1 MKMYYDK
8 RTIIAIKN
16 DRQPFLTKERA
27 IGEQS
32 WIDWGKVGKA
42 RKNEIWFLAMTPQY
56 TWKLL

>member
-1 MKMYYDK
+1 MKMYCDK

-32 WIDWGKVGKA
+32 WID
-42 RKNEIWFLAMTPQY
+42 
-56 TWKLL
+56 

>member
-1 MKMYYDK
+1 MKMCYDK

-32 WIDWGKVGKA
+32 WID
-42 RKNEIWFLAMTPQY
+42 
-56 TWKLL
+56 